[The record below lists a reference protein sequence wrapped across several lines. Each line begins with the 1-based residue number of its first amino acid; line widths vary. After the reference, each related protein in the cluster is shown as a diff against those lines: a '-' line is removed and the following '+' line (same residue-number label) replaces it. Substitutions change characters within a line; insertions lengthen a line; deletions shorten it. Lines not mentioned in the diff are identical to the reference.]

1 MYNRIEAE
9 VRAEMKTSL
18 AYKVDICLSS
28 TSVVRECQCECAAG
42 MGPNTHCKHVPC
54 VLLGLT
60 DFVQ

>member
-28 TSVVRECQCECAAG
+28 TSVVMNASVSVPLEWVQTHTASMCA
-42 MGPNTHCKHVPC
+42 V
-54 VLLGLT
+54 
-60 DFVQ
+60 